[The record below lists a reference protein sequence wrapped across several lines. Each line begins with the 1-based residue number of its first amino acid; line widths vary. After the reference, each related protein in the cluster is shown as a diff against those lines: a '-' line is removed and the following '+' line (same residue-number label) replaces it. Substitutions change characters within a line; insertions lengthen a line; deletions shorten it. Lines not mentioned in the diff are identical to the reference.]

1 MWFCEKRAKKGLK
14 SAKKGKTFEYLGK
27 NVHNMKKFEN
37 VGRLCVIIA
46 HSKLLKKAVLA
57 AGKIIAKTN
66 YQKIQNLLKTVYVA
80 EVGW

>member
-1 MWFCEKRAKKGLK
+1 M
-14 SAKKGKTFEYLGK
+14 
-27 NVHNMKKFEN
+27 
-37 VGRLCVIIA
+37 IIA

-80 EVGW
+80 EVG